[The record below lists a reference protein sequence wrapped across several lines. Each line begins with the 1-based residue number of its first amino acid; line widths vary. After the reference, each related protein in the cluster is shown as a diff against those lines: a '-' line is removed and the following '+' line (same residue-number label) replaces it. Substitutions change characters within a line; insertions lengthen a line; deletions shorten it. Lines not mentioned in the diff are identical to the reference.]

1 MNMSSG
7 LRSRRLFSQTG
18 EMKKAGQYLT
28 RRNLP
33 TIPKGKKKLPST
45 ASRSWTKTA
54 SKKSESARARER
66 NISGR
71 RSQSRRTTGTITARL
86 KSGDHLGQNTVTG
99 ILQKTSRS
107 ITEVMPGRGKIKSRR
122 STKALPQERWKRKA
136 KLLTDARS
144 TERSGNG
151 TLSDNRSGK

>member
-7 LRSRRLFSQTG
+7 SRNRRLFSRTA
-18 EMKKAGQYLT
+18 EMQRAGRYMT

-45 ASRSWTKTA
+45 ASPNWTKTA
-54 SKKSESARARER
+54 SKKSESVRARER

-71 RSQSRRTTGTITARL
+71 RSQFRRTTGTITARL
-86 KSGDHLGQNTVTG
+86 RSGEHLGQNTVTG

-107 ITEVMPGRGKIKSRR
+107 ITEVMPGRGKIKCRP

-136 KLLTDARS
+136 KLPTDARS

>member
-1 MNMSSG
+1 MSSG

-28 RRNLP
+28 LQNLP

-45 ASRSWTKTA
+45 ASLNWTKTA
-54 SKKSESARARER
+54 SKKSESVRAREQ

-71 RSQSRRTTGTITARL
+71 RSQFLRTTGTITARL
-86 KSGDHLGQNTVTG
+86 RSGEHLWQNTVTG

-107 ITEVMPGRGKIKSRR
+107 ITEAMPGRGKIKSRP
-122 STKALPQERWKRKA
+122 STKALPQERWKRKVR
-136 KLLTDARS
+136 LPTDARL
-144 TERSGNG
+144 TERFGNG